1 MSEEKKQR
9 LKEYQKN
16 YLNIIMNKIFFNCD
30 LIMYAVIFICAH
42 CNKVIF

>member
-16 YLNIIMNKIFFNCD
+16 YPRRKSLNIIMNKIDF
-30 LIMYAVIFICAH
+30 
-42 CNKVIF
+42 

>member
-16 YLNIIMNKIFFNCD
+16 YRGQKNLKIIMNKIVFQFNCD
-30 LIMYAVIFICAH
+30 LIVYAVI
-42 CNKVIF
+42 